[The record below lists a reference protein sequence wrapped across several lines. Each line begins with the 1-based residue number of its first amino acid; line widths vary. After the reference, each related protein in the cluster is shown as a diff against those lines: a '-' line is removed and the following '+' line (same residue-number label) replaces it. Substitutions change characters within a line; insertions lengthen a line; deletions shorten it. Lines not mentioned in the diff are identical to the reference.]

1 MAIIYTNSFRFLPN
15 AYDPVLVGSGYTAR
29 LAGRFPGGYAY
40 GTTSAVTVVGNRVVT
55 VKPTTAVNMASW
67 SLGFASYATTSARTI
82 QFGTGG
88 TYTDTLTMPLGGA
101 PVATTVASS
110 TSAWTIHD
118 PTPVPNG
125 WQWFCVQA
133 IGNSAAA
140 GFFKVYLN
148 GTLIASKGPDTLP
161 ASSYENA
168 FGVGIGA
175 AVAGQEG
182 AIGDLVV
189 SDDPNYLIPDSRVD
203 MLLPNADVGTVWTP
217 STGTSL
223 FPLVADSGGP
233 SLNAD
238 YISSGTV
245 DAHQQFDL
253 ENLPHNPSTV
263 RAVATVASTAKSDA
277 GARSMTVTLN
287 GVDGTAIDS
296 GLQDWRRRVYETN
309 PSGGAVWDASSV
321 NAARVGVKVVT

>member
-1 MAIIYTNSFRFLPN
+1 VAIVYTNSFRFLPS
-15 AYDPVLVGSGYTAR
+15 AYDPVFTGASYSAR

-40 GTTSAVTVVGNRVVT
+40 GTTSAVTVAGART
-55 VKPTTAVNMASW
+55 VSIRPTTAANMGSW
-67 SLGFASYATTSARTI
+67 SLGFASYATTLARTI
-82 QFGTGG
+82 QFSTG
-88 TYTDTLTMPLGGA
+88 TYSDTLSMPLGGA
-101 PVATTVASS
+101 PVAAASTS

-133 IGNSAAA
+133 VANVTTG

-148 GTLIASKGPDTLP
+148 GTLIASKVGDTVP
-161 ASSYENA
+161 PVPYDNV
-168 FGVGIGA
+168 FVVTIGA
-175 AVAGQEG
+175 ALAGQEG
-182 AIGDLVV
+182 AIGDLVI

-203 MLLPNADVGTVWTP
+203 MLLPNADVGAVWTP

-245 DAHQQFDL
+245 GAHQQFDL
-253 ENLPHNPSTV
+253 ENLPHSPSTV
-263 RAVATVASTAKSDA
+263 LAVATVASTLKSDA
-277 GARSMTVTLN
+277 GPRTMAVTLN
-287 GVDGTAIDS
+287 GVDGPAVDS
-296 GLQDWRRRVYETN
+296 GLQDWRRKVYETN
-309 PSGGAVWDASSV
+309 PSGGAAWSAADV